1 MSKLSDLPLQALT
14 TVGQSLGKYLERGSA
29 ELHYARKMF
38 EAGALKL
45 EPPQDIAAF
54 VADMRRWGE
63 IGMIPALNARRYP
76 NRNAVIDDFGE
87 FTFKELDDAVNAVA
101 NGLLAKG
108 VKGGDWV
115 RVWSKRG
122 SIKAKALVTK
132 RIRPLNCDGRV
143 VHVVGIPLHWGFVGA
158 AKKGWGPNSL
168 TPFVGDAN
176 IETPEF
182 KAFLVNIEPAVG
194 EAVS

>member
-1 MSKLSDLPLQALT
+1 MSKLTELPLQALAKVQESVGT
-14 TVGQSLGKYLERGSA
+14 TAGKYWERGTA

-76 NRNAVIDDFGE
+76 NDLAVIDDFGE

-101 NGLLAKG
+101 NGLLAT
-108 VKGGDWV
+108 
-115 RVWSKRG
+115 
-122 SIKAKALVTK
+122 L
-132 RIRPLNCDGRV
+132 
-143 VHVVGIPLHWGFVGA
+143 
-158 AKKGWGPNSL
+158 SL
-168 TPFVGDAN
+168 
-176 IETPEF
+176 IH
-182 KAFLVNIEPAVG
+182 I
-194 EAVS
+194 